1 MKSSGLIA
9 VNYGNCRLVAGGEAG
24 PALLLDGTHPFR
36 RIYNFFSTFYTFV
49 NNFIDFWH
57 TILDSRDTCLCILNF
72 SKDSRHFY
80 LIIILHRLLLK
91 ALVGMFYILIAL
103 VAASPRT
110 AVNLQVDATLELQVV
125 ALIVKGES
133 WKIILVAHWKR
144 FFINRIAEN

>member
-1 MKSSGLIA
+1 M
-9 VNYGNCRLVAGGEAG
+9 
-24 PALLLDGTHPFR
+24 
-36 RIYNFFSTFYTFV
+36 
-49 NNFIDFWH
+49 
-57 TILDSRDTCLCILNF
+57 DSRDTCLCILNF

-125 ALIVKGES
+125 ALIVKGYAE
-133 WKIILVAHWKR
+133 KIMF
-144 FFINRIAEN
+144 FFIYKMGAEV